1 MAQQGA
7 GKRGE
12 MKRRVLKAALRTVNA
27 VLTVATVGMLG
38 AFFVSGIAFGV
49 GAVDWRV
56 PVRMFGGTLIALVG
70 LALWGAHILKPGLD
84 ALKGDES

>member
-56 PVRMFGGTLIALVG
+56 PVRMFGGTLIVLVG
-70 LALWGAHILKPGLD
+70 LA
-84 ALKGDES
+84 

>member
-1 MAQQGA
+1 
-7 GKRGE
+7 
-12 MKRRVLKAALRTVNA
+12 MKQRVLKAALRTVNA

-38 AFFVSGIAFGV
+38 AFFVSGIAWGV

-56 PVRMFGGTLIALVG
+56 PVRMFGGTLIVLVG
-70 LALWGAHILKPGLD
+70 LAFWATHVLTPVLK

>member
-56 PVRMFGGTLIALVG
+56 PVRMFGGTLVVMVVMAFWANYVLTPV
-70 LALWGAHILKPGLD
+70 LK
-84 ALKGDES
+84 ALKDGES